1 MPGEEI
7 LDKFNNK
14 KLQNLIFKNNLLKTL
29 NVIYKTKVIELS
41 DNTKLLLIPWREFF
55 IKTFWTQINEDNEEK
70 WIATL
75 KRE

>member
-55 IKTFWTQINEDNEEK
+55 IKTF
-70 WIATL
+70 
-75 KRE
+75 